1 MKSFLLGL
9 ALVAGF
15 NFQAMAADGYSLSL
29 IGAQAEESFSLES
42 PQMRKEY
49 RTESVRNTCFRR
61 VSDGIR
67 TQCRIYPQE
76 RCYEDHMS
84 RRICRVEHVNRCD
97 NIIAY
102 RDEAYTCYEN
112 QTVAYDVFSHNVRAN
127 VIVRVKGVAST
138 PNSCMV
144 NFSLRGSTFNRN
156 ATCPDYIV
164 KAKETAEESREGSTV
179 VQNRTIELTLV
190 DAREITAPIKGGVRD
205 IRFEGQTVIVTT
217 GDLTK
222 NPNFSLKLYTERKKL
237 LGSDDTLINRNLI
250 PSEYSFEKTGED
262 SGIVKINLSKLI
274 GGINSKK
281 KHVIRVEISVAAD
294 TAGAINTSLPS
305 LSDSASITVND

>member
-29 IGAQAEESFSLES
+29 VGAQAEESFSLES

-49 RTESVRNTCFRR
+49 RTESVPRTCFRR

-67 TQCRIYPQE
+67 TQCRSYPQE

-84 RRICRVEHVNRCD
+84 RRICRVEHVNRCE
-97 NIIAY
+97 NVIAY
-102 RDEAYTCYEN
+102 RDEAYTCFEN

-127 VIVRVKGVAST
+127 VIVKVKGPAST
-138 PNSCMV
+138 ANSCMV
-144 NFSLRGSTFNRN
+144 NFSLNGSTFNRN
-156 ATCPDYIV
+156 ATCADYIV

-190 DAREITAPIKGGVRD
+190 DARVITAPIKGGVREMRLD
-205 IRFEGQTVIVTT
+205 GQTVVVTT

-222 NPNFSLKLYTERKKL
+222 NPNFTLKLYTERKKL
-237 LGSDDTLINRNLI
+237 FGDETLINRTLI

-281 KHVIRVEISVAAD
+281 KHVIRVEVSVAAD